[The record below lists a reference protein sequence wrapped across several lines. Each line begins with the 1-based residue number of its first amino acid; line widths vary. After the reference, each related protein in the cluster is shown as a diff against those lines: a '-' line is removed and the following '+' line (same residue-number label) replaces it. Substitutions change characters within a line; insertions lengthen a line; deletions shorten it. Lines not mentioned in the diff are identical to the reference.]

1 MRISD
6 WSSDVCSSDL
16 AHEEHALVAPHLLGH
31 GIAQR
36 LAHGLLHRRAGPL
49 RLGLG
54 RGLLGRRRRGPGSG
68 LAALLSRLGLP
79 ASGLASGF
87 ACGLSWGLSAMAE
100 ASSPSSS
107 STAMTWFT
115 GTASVPSGTRILPS
129 TPSSTA
135 SPPMVG
141 RKRT

>member
-79 ASGLASGF
+79 GFRFGLRLCLRSEEHTSE
-87 ACGLSWGLSAMAE
+87 LQSLM
-100 ASSPSSS
+100 
-107 STAMTWFT
+107 
-115 GTASVPSGTRILPS
+115 RISYAVFCL
-129 TPSSTA
+129 
-135 SPPMVG
+135 
-141 RKRT
+141 KKKK